1 MTARSLGHR
10 SATSR
15 IIELLLSCKRCLRTA
30 EPGSHLPALSLPFH
44 CRRPA
49 LSRCARVRFRCVDL
63 TLGEHSH
70 FISHLDG
77 NLGRAALR
85 KRIRYCGGQCGRT
98 PSGFSHFERAGASL
112 RYRTNAPDAQKCA
125 ISQRND
131 EFYQI
136 VRTVWR
142 SGRDSNPRY
151 GFAVYSLSRRAPST
165 TRPPLRIRWKRHALV
180 DAPRARKRVGLH
192 VGKGAGTMG
201 A

>member
-1 MTARSLGHR
+1 MNCLCRASDVC
-10 SATSR
+10 APPSR
-15 IIELLLSCKRCLRTA
+15 VPIYQL
-30 EPGSHLPALSLPFH
+30 
-44 CRRPA
+44 CR
-49 LSRCARVRFRCVDL
+49 
-63 TLGEHSH
+63 SH
-70 FISHLDG
+70 FPAGVPGLRLCEPCETRRMNLSADELSHFTSHLDG
-77 NLGRAALR
+77 NLGRAELR
-85 KRIRYCGGQCGRT
+85 KRIRYCDGQCGRT

-131 EFYQI
+131 EVYQI

-180 DAPRARKRVGLH
+180 DGPRARKRVGLH
-192 VGKGAGTMG
+192 VGAGAGTMG